1 MAYNYNNPYLN
12 TNQNYGMYSQPY
24 QPIMPN
30 VMAQPN
36 IMQNQQQFQNQTQ
49 QNQQSQQQQPQQQTQ
64 YDRPIQDVRFVESGK
79 DAEDYILLPNMR
91 VMLIDRN
98 NSMFYIKSAD
108 SLGITTNEAYKF
120 SKLNNKSSES
130 VSHEIDTKD
139 FVKTQDLKAYI
150 TREDL
155 ANFITKDDLKD
166 FITKD
171 DLKTIDNKVDRLQK
185 QIINDMLRGDKE
197 NGK

>member
-36 IMQNQQQFQNQTQ
+36 IMQNQQQFQNRTQ

-98 NSMFYIKSAD
+98 NSIFYIKSAD

-120 SKLNNKSSES
+120 SKLNNKSSDN
-130 VSHEIDTKD
+130 VSREIDTKD
-139 FVKTQDLKAYI
+139 FVKTQDMKDYLS
-150 TREDL
+150 
-155 ANFITKDDLKD
+155 NFITKDDMKN
-166 FITKD
+166 FITKEEF
-171 DLKTIDNKVDRLQK
+171 DNVIKERLS
-185 QIINDMLRGDKE
+185 
-197 NGK
+197 NGN